1 MSPDDDPT
9 HHAAQSP
16 ADRRSAA
23 LLGAVRL
30 VLRPLVKAMVARGVT
45 LPVLVDALKA
55 LYVDVAE
62 REFGLGDK
70 RPTDSRISILTG
82 VHRKDV
88 RSLRGSEGR
97 ARPRP
102 TSPSISATVVGRWL
116 GDPDFRDAA
125 GAPLILPRSGPAP
138 SFETLVGRVSK
149 DVRPRTILDE
159 LVRLELASH
168 DETSDTLALLADAF
182 VPRAGDGDL
191 LHFYKM
197 NLHDHAAAATEN
209 LLAGPDQPPYLERV
223 VYYSHLTPAAID
235 QLEAR
240 ARELTTAALIEI
252 NQSALALQN
261 AGDRADQRF
270 RFGAY
275 FYRAPMSDAASSPG
289 LADEKDRKGPD
300 QNTE

>member
-1 MSPDDDPT
+1 MSADDDPPS
-9 HHAAQSP
+9 SP
-16 ADRRSAA
+16 ADQRAAA

-62 REFGLGDK
+62 REFSLGDK
-70 RPTDSRISILTG
+70 RQTDSRISILTG

-88 RSLRGSEGR
+88 RSLRGSERG

-102 TSPSISATVVGRWL
+102 SSPSISATVVGRWL
-116 GDPDFRDAA
+116 GDPDFLDRG
-125 GAPLILPRSGPAP
+125 GAPLVLARSGGAP
-138 SFETLVGRVSK
+138 SFEALVGRVSK

-159 LVRLELASH
+159 LVRLGLASH
-168 DETSDTLALLADAF
+168 DETSDQVALLADAF
-182 VPRAGDGDL
+182 VPREGDGDL

-209 LLAGPDQPPYLERV
+209 LLASPDQPPYLERV
-223 VYYSHLTPAAID
+223 VYYSHMTPGAID

-240 ARELTTAALIEI
+240 ARALTTAALIEI
-252 NQSALALQN
+252 NQSALALQS
-261 AGDRADQRF
+261 AGDGADQRF
-270 RFGAY
+270 RFGSY
-275 FYRAPMSDAASSPG
+275 FYRAPMSDAASSPD
-289 LADEKDRKGPD
+289 LADEKDRAAPD